1 MSNPFIENW
10 HDLRERRGLSNVQ
23 AMKVILLIGGQ
34 RLAREDLIDL
44 ERLSLAGRLT
54 LEEAE
59 ALRLY
64 REGENGPFNQGSIRH
79 RSHNPAAN

>member
-1 MSNPFIENW
+1 MSDPFIENW
-10 HDLRERRGLSNVQ
+10 HDLRQRRRLSKVET
-23 AMKVILLIGGQ
+23 MSVILLIGGQ
-34 RLAREDLIDL
+34 RLVRENLIDL

-64 REGENGPFNQGSIRH
+64 REGE
-79 RSHNPAAN
+79 PAP